1 MKRVLSI
8 AMSVVGSAVLAPA
21 ADDRRRERPP
31 KRKELEMRTSKWHIL
46 RWLTVAFATAA
57 IVAPIAQADPR
68 SLDDIDSS
76 LAAAVRQ
83 EEAGSLS
90 PDDRPLYRGPSDT
103 APGSLSPDDR
113 QFNRRA
119 GEIELT
125 SAPGE
130 VVASPHGFDWGDAV
144 IGSTFGL
151 ALALLGTG
159 AILIA
164 HRRRSTPKTA

>member
-8 AMSVVGSAVLAPA
+8 AVSVVGSAVLAPA
-21 ADDRRRERPP
+21 AHYGRKERPP

-46 RWLTVAFATAA
+46 RWFTVAFATAA
-57 IVAPIAQADPR
+57 IVAPTAQADPR
-68 SLDDIDSS
+68 SLDDIDPS

-83 EEAGSLS
+83 EEAGLLS
-90 PDDRPLYRGPSDT
+90 PDDRPFYRGPSDT

-113 QFNRRA
+113 PFARSV
-119 GEIELT
+119 GEIVLT
-125 SAPGE
+125 SAPAE
-130 VVASPHGFDWGDAV
+130 VVASPRGFDWGDAV
-144 IGSTFGL
+144 IGGTFGL

-164 HRRRSTPKTA
+164 HRSRSTPKTA